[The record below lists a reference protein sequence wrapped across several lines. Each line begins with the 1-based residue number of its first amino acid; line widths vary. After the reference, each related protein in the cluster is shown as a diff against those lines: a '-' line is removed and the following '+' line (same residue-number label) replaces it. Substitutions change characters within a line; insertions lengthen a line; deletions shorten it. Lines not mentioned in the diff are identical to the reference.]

1 MLLNN
6 IMASKINFFKS
17 KQAGLSLIELMIS
30 IAVGLVVVSGVI
42 SMFVST
48 VKSNADNLKMTRLNQ
63 ELRMVMDIMSRD
75 IRRAG
80 FRGDGATATTASPF
94 TMGADNLAAGTV
106 NVANDC
112 ISFTYDA
119 TALQTPP
126 VTSGTLEDADKFG
139 YRRDLDGAVG
149 VIRSRSGAGATGCT
163 TGTWDDL
170 TDSASIDITLLR
182 FDVNPSPPIAI
193 TSGAGIS
200 RTIRN
205 VTITL
210 TGQLRNSNPVINR
223 TITETVR
230 VGNDQII

>member
-6 IMASKINFFKS
+6 IMVSKINFFKS

-94 TMGADNLAAGTV
+94 TTGADNLAVGTV
-106 NVANDC
+106 NVTNDC

-149 VIRSRSGAGATGCT
+149 AIRSRSGAGATGCT

-182 FDVNPSPPIAI
+182 FDLNPASIDI
-193 TSGAGIS
+193 MSGAGIS

-210 TGQLRNSNPVINR
+210 TGQLRNSNPVISR

>member
-1 MLLNN
+1 MNRRLCTMN
-6 IMASKINFFKS
+6 IPKR
-17 KQAGLSLIELMIS
+17 KQAGLSMIELMIS
-30 IAVGLVVVSGVI
+30 ITVGLIVVSGVI
-42 SMFVST
+42 GMFVST
-48 VKSNADNLKMTRLNQ
+48 VTSNAENLKMTRLNQ

-75 IRRAG
+75 VRRAG
-80 FRGDGATATTASPF
+80 FRGDGATATTPNPF
-94 TMGADNLAAGTV
+94 TTGVDNLAAGTV

-112 ISFTYDA
+112 ISFTYDK
-119 TALQTPP
+119 TALDNPP
-126 VTSGTLEDADKFG
+126 TDVGLVHHEDDKFG
-139 YRRDLDGAVG
+139 YRRDVVSGVG
-149 VIRSRSGAGATGCT
+149 VIRVRRGDGATGCS
-163 TGTWDDL
+163 TGEWKDL

-182 FDVNPSPPIAI
+182 FDLNPSAPIAI
-193 TSGAGIS
+193 TSGAATS